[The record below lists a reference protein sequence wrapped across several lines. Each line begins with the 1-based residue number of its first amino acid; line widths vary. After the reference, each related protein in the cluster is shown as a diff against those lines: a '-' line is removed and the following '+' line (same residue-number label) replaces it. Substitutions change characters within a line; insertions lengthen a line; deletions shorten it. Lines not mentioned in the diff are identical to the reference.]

1 MSRRV
6 NYSGLVIAGI
16 GFFLT
21 RFTVTLALNQDP
33 MRFYFAGVV
42 PLVLGLGLAAFG
54 VALAVADIEAVVV
67 RTVAAWTVIGTLA
80 MLVLVVLTLV
90 GSSADGMP
98 AFSDV
103 QAQVYLSTFLIGGSV
118 GGTLTGLY
126 ASLNRRQRVELERQA
141 NRLEVLNRLLR
152 HEVLNALTVIRGYA
166 PLVGTDDGRA
176 ADLIQERSDD
186 IEATIDEVQYL
197 ARSARAAPAGGVSV
211 GLAGVLEESAAA
223 VRERFPDAS
232 VSVGPVP
239 ADLEVEADARLSNV
253 FTQLLTTAAARAPA
267 DKPGVEVSVEVTP
280 RTAHVTV
287 AFRAEALSAA
297 ERALLE
303 RGEIGEYDDPS
314 SGFELNLIRLLV
326 ESYHGRIEAARRD
339 DRTELTVV
347 LPRPGGVVAG
357 DGLISA
363 GVAGVRPAIPTL
375 VVTLAA
381 ALLAG
386 VAYGIV
392 SEALGG
398 SIAGIGVF
406 YGAASPLVGWI
417 THEFHSVVFGF
428 VFVGLVS
435 VAPARHRERYAA
447 HLVIGLAWGL
457 VLWLGAAGVIA
468 PVWLRLL
475 GIPASLPSL
484 SGRLLLAHLVWG
496 ASLGLLTAW
505 GYRHV
510 APRLARLRGGRP
522 RASTGE

>member
-1 MSRRV
+1 MAPRV

-33 MRFYFAGVV
+33 LRFYFAGVV

-54 VALAVADIEAVVV
+54 VALAVAEIEASVV

-90 GSSADGMP
+90 GSSTDGTP
-98 AFSDV
+98 TFSDG
-103 QAQVYLSTFLIGGSV
+103 QTQVYLSTFLIGGSV

-166 PLVGTDDGRA
+166 PLVGTDDGSA
-176 ADLIQERSDD
+176 AELIQERSDD
-186 IEATIDEVQYL
+186 IEATIAEVKYL
-197 ARSARAAPAGGVSV
+197 SRSARAAPSGGVTV
-211 GLAGVLEESAAA
+211 DLADVLEESAAA
-223 VRERFPDAS
+223 VSERFPDVS

-239 ADLEVEADARLSNV
+239 ADVEVEANARLAHV
-253 FTQLLTTAAARAPA
+253 FTQLLATAAARAPA
-267 DKPGVEVSVEVTP
+267 DGRDIEVALEPTA
-280 RTAHVTV
+280 RTAQVTV
-287 AFRAEALSAA
+287 AFPAEVLSVA

-314 SGFELNLIRLLV
+314 SGFELNRVRLLV
-326 ESYHGRIEAARRD
+326 ESYHGRIETASRGE
-339 DRTELTVV
+339 RTELTVV
-347 LPRPGGVVAG
+347 LPRAGGVVAG
-357 DGLISA
+357 EGLIST
-363 GVAGVRPAIPTL
+363 GIAGVRPAIPTL

-386 VAYGIV
+386 VAYGIA

-398 SIAGIGVF
+398 SVAGIGVF

-428 VFVGLVS
+428 AFAGLVS
-435 VAPARHRERYAA
+435 VAPARYRDRYAG

-475 GIPASLPSL
+475 GIPAPLPSF
-484 SGRLLLAHLVWG
+484 SARLLAAHLAWG

-510 APRLARLRGGRP
+510 VPRFGRP
-522 RASTGE
+522 RGGLSRVLPGE